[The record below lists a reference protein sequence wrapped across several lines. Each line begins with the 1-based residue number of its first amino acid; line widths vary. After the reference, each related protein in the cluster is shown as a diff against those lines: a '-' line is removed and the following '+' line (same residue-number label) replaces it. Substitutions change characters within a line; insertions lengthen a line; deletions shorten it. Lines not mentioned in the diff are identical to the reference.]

1 MKFTKLFFFVII
13 GSIALYAI
21 FLSIS
26 DFTQVYDKLHNFKT
40 DFLPFILLLTPLS
53 WLVLFIRWKLL
64 LKKSNIILPNKKNF
78 ELYLTGFALSVTPGK
93 IGELLKSQLYKE
105 NLEVPRR
112 ITIPLIVLERLYNL
126 VGLILISIVGIWF
139 FEFSLFVIIIPII
152 FTAFIFILI
161 SNKKFYHKFLALLG
175 KIKFTAKYSKY
186 LLESY
191 DVIKSGTRG
200 TILFYASGLSA
211 IFWLIHC
218 MIAYFIFLSFGI
230 DFLDFLNVVS
240 IYATSIILGAAS
252 FLPEGIG
259 VMESSFVGL
268 LTLHGVELS
277 IAIPLVI
284 LVRIFTLWY
293 NIIAGFI
300 ALKLSGS
307 LSIHPDNS

>member
-26 DFTQVYDKLHNFKT
+26 DFTQVYDELHNFKT
-40 DFLPFILLLTPLS
+40 DYLPFILLLTPLS

-78 ELYLTGFALSVTPGK
+78 ELYITGFALSMTPGK

-112 ITIPLIVLERLYNL
+112 ITIPLIILERLYNVIGL
-126 VGLILISIVGIWF
+126 VLILIIGIWF

-152 FTAFIFILI
+152 FIAFIFILI
-161 SNKKFYHKFLALLG
+161 SNKKFYHRFLALPG
-175 KIKFTAKYSKY
+175 KIKFIAKYSKY

-191 DVIKSGTRG
+191 DVIKGGTRG

-218 MIAYFIFLSFGI
+218 TTAYFIFLSFGI
-230 DFLDFLNVVS
+230 DFLDFLNVAS
-240 IYATSIILGAAS
+240 IYATSIIFGAAS

-293 NIIAGFI
+293 NVIAGFI